1 MFHTKEIH
9 FETAIEQDLLNQG
22 FVQAKPQDF
31 NARFA
36 LDEAGFWAFLNES
49 QPDKLA
55 DFRRLNPNDWQAK
68 ILARLDNVWKRE
80 GILHLFKKGLDVGNV
95 HLDLFFVPPL
105 ANSPKKVAELFAQ
118 NRFSVMRQVLYS
130 AQSTETVDM
139 AVFINGLPFATME
152 LKNEWTGQSTYHA
165 KQQYRHRDNA
175 QALFQPARTLVH
187 FAVDTQEVYMT
198 TKVCGANTFFLP
210 FNKGNHHG
218 RGNPPNPDGF
228 NTAYLWQEVFQK
240 QSIAG
245 IILHF
250 ARLEFDDERKKDLNK
265 ATLYFPRYHQLD
277 VVRKL
282 AGDVEINGVGK
293 RYLIQHSAG
302 SGKSNSITWLAFHL
316 IEIYGKASEKPIFD
330 SVIVVTD
337 RKVLDKQ
344 ISDNIKAFSTVRNII
359 AHADKSSDLK
369 NAMENGKRIII
380 TTIQKFPFIVDGIAD
395 MTDKKFAVIIDEAH
409 SSQSGSAHDNMNR
422 AMGAIEESDAQDLI
436 LSAMQSRKMRG
447 NASYFAFTAT
457 PKNSTLEKFGEK
469 QTACS
474 PDGEP
479 VFKPFH
485 LYSMKQAIEEG
496 FILDVL
502 KNYTTYHSFYEVQKT
517 VADNP
522 EFDVK
527 KAQKRLKA
535 FVEKSEQSISVK
547 AEIMLNHFLDR
558 VVKTKR
564 LKGKAKAMVIT
575 QNIETAIRYHQAIN
589 QCLAEKGNP
598 FKAVVAFSGEKNVD
612 GVVYTESQI
621 NGFDE
626 SKTKTV
632 FDTDDYRIL
641 VVANKYLTG
650 FDQPK
655 LCAMYV
661 DKPLAGVLCVQ
672 ALSRLNRSSPKLGKS
687 ADDLFVLDFFN
698 EVKDIQTAFEPFYT
712 ETELDG
718 ETDINILYDL
728 QNELDEAGVYEPDEV
743 SRFVERLFAGAQM
756 AELQTLNQACAN
768 RFNQEL
774 GWEREQKVDFKIKAK
789 QFVKVYN
796 QMAGIIAF
804 ENREWEL
811 RYWFLKLLI
820 PKLNV
825 ADDET
830 VIDDLLEKVN
840 LSSYALA
847 ISEKEHAI
855 TLSDE
860 TGTFTPSNSTV
871 HGTHPDDKEKDV
883 LDNII
888 KTFNERW
895 FDGWG
900 ETPEERKVRFV
911 AVVEKIKQHKDFESK
926 YLAIQ
931 DPTLRQDIFGDIV
944 KEVMRNRREQEME
957 VYKQFIKDPSF
968 QQALIADLQRAVSLG
983 G

>member
-1 MFHTKEIH
+1 MHHTKEIH
-9 FETAIEQDLLNQG
+9 FEAAIEQDLLNQG
-22 FVQAKPQDF
+22 FIQASPSGF

-36 LDEAGFWAFLNES
+36 LDEANFWAFLSES
-49 QPDKLA
+49 QADKLA

-80 GILHLFKKGLDVGNV
+80 GILHLFKKGLDVDNV

-105 ANSPKKVAELFAQ
+105 ANSPQRVAELFAQ
-118 NRFSVMRQVLYS
+118 NRFSVMRQVPYS
-130 AQSTETVDM
+130 TQTNETVDM

-165 KQQYRHRDNA
+165 KQQYRHRDNT

-187 FAVDTQEVYMT
+187 FAIDSQEAYMT
-198 TKVCGANTFFLP
+198 TKICGNNTFFLP
-210 FNKGNHHG
+210 FNRGNQHG
-218 RGNPPNPDGF
+218 KGNPPNPNGF
-228 NTAYLWQEVFQK
+228 CTAYLWQDVFQK

-250 ARLEFDDERKKDLNK
+250 ARLEFDDERKKDLSK

-282 AGDVEINGVGK
+282 VADVAQNGVGK

-316 IEIYGKASEKPIFD
+316 IEIYGKASEKPVFD

-344 ISDNIKAFSTVRNII
+344 VSDNIRAFSSVKNII
-359 AHADKSSDLK
+359 AHADRAADLK

-395 MTDKKFAVIIDEAH
+395 MADKKFAVIIDEAH

-422 AMGAIEESDAQDLI
+422 AMGAVEESDAQDLI
-436 LSAMQSRKMRG
+436 LSAMQARKMRH

-469 QTACS
+469 QTACT
-474 PDGEP
+474 PDNKP
-479 VFKPFH
+479 IFKPFH

-502 KNYTTYHSFYEVQKT
+502 KNYTTYHSFYEVQKS
-517 VADNP
+517 VEENP

-527 KAQKRLKA
+527 KAQQRLKA
-535 FVEKSEQSISVK
+535 FVERTPESIAVK
-547 AEIMLNHFLDR
+547 ADIMLSHFLDR

-575 QNIETAIRYHQAIN
+575 QNIETAIRYYQAIC
-589 QCLAEKGNP
+589 QWLDEKGNP
-598 FKAVVAFSGEKNVD
+598 FKAMVAFSGEKNVD
-612 GVVYTESQI
+612 GVVYTESQL

-626 SKTKTV
+626 NKTKAM

-672 ALSRLNRSSPKLGKS
+672 ALSRLNRSSPKYGKS
-687 ADDLFVLDFFN
+687 ADDLFILDFFN
-698 EVKDIQTAFEPFYT
+698 KTEDIQAAFEPFYT
-712 ETELDG
+712 ETELEG
-718 ETDINILYDL
+718 ETDIHILYDL
-728 QNELDEAGVYEPDEV
+728 QYELDEAGVYELDEV
-743 SRFVERLFAGAQM
+743 SHFVARFFAGAEM
-756 AELQTLNQACAN
+756 AELQTLNQVCAN

-774 GWEREQKVDFKIKAK
+774 GWEHDQKVDFKIKAK

-796 QMAGIIAF
+796 QMASIIAF
-804 ENREWEL
+804 ENREWEK

-825 ADDET
+825 ADDEK

-855 TLSDE
+855 VLSDE
-860 TGTFTPSNSTV
+860 TGTFTPSNRTV
-871 HGTHPDDKEKDV
+871 HGTHEDDEERDE

-888 KTFNERW
+888 KTFNARW

-900 ETPEERKVRFV
+900 DTPEERKIRFV
-911 AVVEKIKQHKDFESK
+911 AVMEKIQQHKDFESK

-931 DPTLRQDIFGDIV
+931 DPALRQVIFSDIV

-957 VYKQFIKDPSF
+957 IYRQFMRDDSF
-968 QQALIADLQRAVSLG
+968 QRSLIADLQRAVNIR
-983 G
+983 